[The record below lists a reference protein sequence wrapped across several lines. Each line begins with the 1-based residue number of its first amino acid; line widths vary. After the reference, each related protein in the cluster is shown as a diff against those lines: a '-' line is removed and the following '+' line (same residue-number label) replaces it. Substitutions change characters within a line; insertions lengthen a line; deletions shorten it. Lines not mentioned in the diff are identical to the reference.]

1 MFLKCVWY
9 LVYPFLET
17 PWMLFFYHDARFKLC
32 FYGNYIFCSSGFC
45 CRTSKQK
52 DSNWIMQIA
61 VDYFNI
67 FVKFQFA
74 IHWGIWIL
82 PMCRLS
88 IMKLS
93 KCKIFSLYEIKNR
106 WHWSVLTFISQK
118 MKFFMKNLFSKCDQI
133 GWKLLIW
140 PHLLKKYLM
149 ENFIFCTMLQLVFF
163 KPV

>member
-1 MFLKCVWY
+1 MDASAHALQSHSFDRYRSLVLKHYILSYHEKHYKYKKNVNFWDFLADIFKCLCPTATQFSLLKYYMFLKCVWY
-9 LVYPFLET
+9 LVYPFLGT

-74 IHWGIWIL
+74 IH
-82 PMCRLS
+82 
-88 IMKLS
+88 
-93 KCKIFSLYEIKNR
+93 
-106 WHWSVLTFISQK
+106 
-118 MKFFMKNLFSKCDQI
+118 
-133 GWKLLIW
+133 
-140 PHLLKKYLM
+140 
-149 ENFIFCTMLQLVFF
+149 
-163 KPV
+163 